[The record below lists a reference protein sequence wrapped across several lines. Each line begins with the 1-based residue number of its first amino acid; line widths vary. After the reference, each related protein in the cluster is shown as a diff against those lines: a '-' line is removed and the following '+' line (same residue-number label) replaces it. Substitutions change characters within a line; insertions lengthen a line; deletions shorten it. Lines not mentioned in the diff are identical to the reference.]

1 MVLKDKKTEEGA
13 QDMKNFEGKLKEL
26 QDRAENREIETIEWS
41 QENTERNDGKTAI
54 ITKFKYEV
62 PTPTKDKDL
71 EPEDE

>member
-54 ITKFKYEV
+54 IT
-62 PTPTKDKDL
+62 
-71 EPEDE
+71 